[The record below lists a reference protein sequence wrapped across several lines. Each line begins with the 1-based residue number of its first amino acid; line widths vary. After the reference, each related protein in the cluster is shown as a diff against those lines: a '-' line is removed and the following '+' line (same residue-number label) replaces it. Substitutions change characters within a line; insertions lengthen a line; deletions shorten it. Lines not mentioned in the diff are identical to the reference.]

1 MGGRRWW
8 GLEREKGLGG
18 GGKGRGREG
27 KRVGLEED
35 YNGKGISLF

>member
-1 MGGRRWW
+1 MGAG
-8 GLEREKGLGG
+8 E
-18 GGKGRGREG
+18 GKRVGWGRERKG